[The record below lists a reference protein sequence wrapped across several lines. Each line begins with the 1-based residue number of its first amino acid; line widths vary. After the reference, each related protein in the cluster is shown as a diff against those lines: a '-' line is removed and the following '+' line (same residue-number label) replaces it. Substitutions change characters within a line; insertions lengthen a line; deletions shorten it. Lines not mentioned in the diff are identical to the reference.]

1 MPRLPQTSST
11 AISTA
16 VADRGDPTLPVIL
29 EYQSPS
35 TAIVN
40 APMPRVARG
49 ISWIIGSM
57 VLACFAAMAIIKVDK
72 VVTAQG
78 KVIARS
84 ATIVVQPLETS
95 IVRSIDVHEG
105 ELVHAGQIIARL
117 DPTFAAADLEALKT
131 QVAAYSAQVARMQA
145 EVDNRT
151 FSYTGSDPH
160 LALEAAIYAQRISEY
175 NYKLENY
182 RQKGDSLSAQI
193 AKARSDIV
201 GYRDRLNVAQ
211 NLEKMR
217 NELDRLG
224 VGSKINTLAAQ
235 DTRAEM
241 QRNLDSVEQA
251 ANGAQ
256 RDLAALIAER
266 NGYIQSW
273 HADVAEKLAEATQKL
288 SDSREQFNKAQ
299 LKRQLVEMR
308 AEQDAT
314 VLSISKV
321 SVGSVLQAGQQ
332 FIQLVPA
339 NAPLE
344 IEANIAGA
352 EDGYVHVG
360 DPVAVKFDTFPYT
373 QYGMAHGV
381 VRIISPDSFSAMDD
395 TRNPTSSVPVPGAG
409 AGANAASGSSVWY
422 RARITLDQIGLH
434 DTPEG
439 FRLSPGMPVSADVMV
454 GKRTVM
460 AYFLSRAMPMLREG
474 MREP

>member
-40 APMPRVARG
+40 APVPRVARG
-49 ISWIIGSM
+49 ISWTVGSM
-57 VLACFAAMAIIKVDK
+57 VLLCFAAMSIIKVDK

-78 KVIARS
+78 KVIPRAP
-84 ATIVVQPLETS
+84 TIVVQPLETS
-95 IVRSIDVHEG
+95 IVRSIEVHEG
-105 ELVHAGQIIARL
+105 EQVHAGQILARL
-117 DPTFAAADLEALKT
+117 DPTFAAADLEALKS
-131 QVAAYSAQVARMQA
+131 QVADYSAQVARMQA
-145 EVDNRT
+145 EVEDRP
-151 FSYTGSDPH
+151 FVYYGSEPH
-160 LALEAAIYAQRISEY
+160 LALEAAIFAQRQSEY
-175 NYKLENY
+175 DYKIEGY
-182 RQKGDSLSAQI
+182 RQKADSLSAQI

-201 GYRDRLNVAQ
+201 GYQDRLNVAV

-224 VGSKINTLAAQ
+224 VGSKLNTLQAQ
-235 DTRAEM
+235 DSRAEM
-241 QRNLDSVEQA
+241 QRNLDSVIQT

-256 RDLAALIAER
+256 RDLAALIDER

-273 HADVAEKLAEATQKL
+273 HADIAEKLAEATSKL
-288 SDSREQFNKAQ
+288 SDARESFNKAQ
-299 LKRQLVEMR
+299 LKRQLVELR
-308 AEQDAT
+308 ADQDAT
-314 VLSISKV
+314 VLTVARGV
-321 SVGSVLQAGQQ
+321 SPGAVLTAGQQ
-332 FIQLVPA
+332 FLSLVPA

-344 IEANIAGA
+344 IEANIPGS

-360 DPVAVKFDTFPYT
+360 DTVAIKFDTFPYT

-381 VRIISPDSFSAMDD
+381 VRIISPDSFNAQDEQ
-395 TRNPTSSVPVPGAG
+395 RNPSGSVPVPVPNSAAG
-409 AGANAASGSSVWY
+409 GGGVWY
-422 RARITLDQIGLH
+422 RARITLDQINLH
-434 DTPEG
+434 NTPAG
-439 FRLSPGMPVSADVMV
+439 FHLIPGMPVAADVLV

-460 AYFLSRAMPMLREG
+460 AYFLGRALPMVREG

>member
-40 APMPRVARG
+40 APVPRVARG
-49 ISWIIGSM
+49 ISWTVGSM
-57 VLACFAAMAIIKVDK
+57 VLLCFAAMSIIKVDK

-78 KVIARS
+78 KVIPRAP
-84 ATIVVQPLETS
+84 TIVVQPLETS
-95 IVRSIDVHEG
+95 IVRSIEVHEG
-105 ELVHAGQIIARL
+105 EQVHAGQILARL
-117 DPTFAAADLEALKT
+117 DPTFAAADLEALKS
-131 QVAAYSAQVARMQA
+131 QVADYSAQVARMQA
-145 EVDNRT
+145 EVEDRP
-151 FSYTGSDPH
+151 FVYSGSDPH
-160 LALEAAIYAQRISEY
+160 LALEAAIFAQRQSEY
-175 NYKLENY
+175 DYKIEGY
-182 RQKGDSLSAQI
+182 RQKADSLSAQI

-201 GYRDRLNVAQ
+201 GYQDRLNVAV

-224 VGSKINTLAAQ
+224 VGSKLNTLQAQ
-235 DTRAEM
+235 DSRAEM
-241 QRNLDSVEQA
+241 QRNLDSVIQT

-256 RDLAALIAER
+256 RDLAALIDER

-273 HADVAEKLAEATQKL
+273 HADIAEKLAEATSKL
-288 SDSREQFNKAQ
+288 SDARESFNKAQ
-299 LKRQLVEMR
+299 LKRQLVELR
-308 AEQDAT
+308 ADQDAT
-314 VLSISKV
+314 VLTVARGV
-321 SVGSVLQAGQQ
+321 SPGAVLTAGQQ
-332 FIQLVPA
+332 FLSLVPA

-344 IEANIAGA
+344 IEANIPGS

-360 DPVAVKFDTFPYT
+360 DTVAIKFDTFPYT

-381 VRIISPDSFSAMDD
+381 VRIISPDSFNAQDEQ
-395 TRNPTSSVPVPGAG
+395 RNPSGSVPVPVPNSAAG
-409 AGANAASGSSVWY
+409 GGGVWY
-422 RARITLDQIGLH
+422 RARITLDQINLH
-434 DTPEG
+434 NTPAG
-439 FRLSPGMPVSADVMV
+439 FHLIPGMPVAADVLV

-460 AYFLSRAMPMLREG
+460 AYFLGRALPMVREG

>member
-40 APMPRVARG
+40 APVPRVARG
-49 ISWIIGSM
+49 ISWTVGSM
-57 VLACFAAMAIIKVDK
+57 VLACFAAMSVIKVDK

-78 KVIARS
+78 KVIPRA

-95 IVRSIDVHEG
+95 IVRSIEVHEG
-105 ELVHAGQIIARL
+105 EQVHAGQILARL
-117 DPTFAAADLEALKT
+117 DPTFAAADLEALKS
-131 QVAAYSAQVARMQA
+131 QVGDYSAQVARMQA
-145 EVDNRT
+145 EVEDRP
-151 FSYTGSDPH
+151 FVYSGSDPH
-160 LALEAAIYAQRISEY
+160 LALESAIFAQRQSEY
-175 NYKLENY
+175 NYKLEGY
-182 RQKGDSLSAQI
+182 RQKADSLSAQI

-201 GYRDRLNVAQ
+201 GYQDRLNVAI

-224 VGSKINTLAAQ
+224 VGSKLNTLQAQ

-241 QRNLDSVEQA
+241 QRNLDGVIQQA
-251 ANGAQ
+251 NSTQ

-266 NGYIQSW
+266 DGYIQTW
-273 HADVAEKLAEATQKL
+273 HADIAEKLAEATSKL
-288 SDSREQFNKAQ
+288 SDARESFNKAQ
-299 LKRQLVEMR
+299 LKRQLVELR
-308 AEQDAT
+308 ADQDAT
-314 VLSISKV
+314 VLTVARGV
-321 SVGSVLQAGQQ
+321 SQGAVLTAGQQ
-332 FIQLVPA
+332 LISLVPA

-344 IEANIAGA
+344 VEANIPGS

-360 DPVAVKFDTFPYT
+360 DSVAIKFDTFPYT
-373 QYGMAHGV
+373 QYGMAKGV
-381 VRIISPDSFSAMDD
+381 VRIISPDSFNAQDEQ
-395 TRNPTSSVPVPGAG
+395 RNPSGSVPVPVPNPSAG
-409 AGANAASGSSVWY
+409 GGGVWY
-422 RARITLDQIGLH
+422 RARITLDEINLH
-434 DTPEG
+434 NTPAG
-439 FRLSPGMPVSADVMV
+439 FHLIPGMPVNADVLV

-460 AYFLSRAMPMLREG
+460 AYFLGRAMPMIQEG